1 MLFVAHFAILNGIIL
16 NPEQTM
22 AFGLRK
28 SFGRKAQPSEPSEP
42 AQAAPPPGAPA
53 SQANPA
59 QQANLAPMQK
69 KDLKAVLAIID
80 AHDDDDAEA
89 AEQSYKQQGIKGQFV
104 YRIEGRIAG
113 VTGYRPIAGSDRSCW
128 LSWTYL
134 EKSLCGQGHGRR
146 MMDALLP
153 ELKRL
158 NVRKVFVAVSDY
170 VDPEDGPIYAA
181 ALALYKSLGFTMEL
195 TLPDYYDEGE
205 AEMIL
210 GRRLRP
216 RKEGVDIQEE
226 NDPIRFH
233 QVDEI
238 AETDGAYVF
247 GWEVGGDKHFT
258 AADLD
263 IGVQA
268 VRNKPGARS
277 VYVSFPSNLPM
288 IHAPLRE
295 AGFENIGR
303 LVDYYEDGVDELHFV
318 YYL

>member
-1 MLFVAHFAILNGIIL
+1 
-16 NPEQTM
+16 M

-28 SFGRKAQPSEPSEP
+28 SFGRKAPPSEPTQAPQDGP
-42 AQAAPPPGAPA
+42 APTGPA
-53 SQANPA
+53 SP
-59 QQANLAPMQK
+59 ANLAPMQK

-80 AHDDDDAEA
+80 GHDDDDAEA
-89 AEQSYKQQGIKGQFV
+89 AEHSYKQQGIEGQFV

-113 VTGYRPIAGSDRSCW
+113 VTGYRAIAGSDRSCW

-158 NVRKVFVAVSDY
+158 NVRKMFVAVSDY
-170 VDPEDGPIYAA
+170 VDPEDGPIYAP

-216 RKEGVDIQEE
+216 RKEDVDIQEE

-247 GWEVGGDKHFT
+247 GWEVGGDKPFT

-268 VRNKPGARS
+268 VRKKPGARS
-277 VYVSFPSNLPM
+277 VYVTFPGNLPM
-288 IHAPLRE
+288 IHAPLKE
-295 AGFENIGR
+295 AGFDNIGR

>member
-1 MLFVAHFAILNGIIL
+1 
-16 NPEQTM
+16 M

-28 SFGRKAQPSEPSEP
+28 SFGRKAQPTEPTQPP
-42 AQAAPPPGAPA
+42 ATGPAAGGAAPA
-53 SQANPA
+53 
-59 QQANLAPMQK
+59 ANLAPMRK
-69 KDLKAVLAIID
+69 EDLSAVLAIID
-80 AHDDDDAEA
+80 GHDDDDAEA
-89 AEQSYKQQGIKGQFV
+89 AEHSYKQQGLDGQFV
-104 YRIEGRIAG
+104 YRIEGRIVG

-134 EKSLCGQGHGRR
+134 DKSLCGQGHGRR

-153 ELKRL
+153 ELQRL

-170 VDPEDGPIYAA
+170 VDPEDGPIYAP
-181 ALALYKSLGFTMEL
+181 ALAMYKSLGFQMEL

-205 AEMIL
+205 AQMIL

-216 RKEGVDIQEE
+216 RKESIDIQEE
-226 NDPIRFH
+226 TDPIRFH
-233 QVDEI
+233 KVEEI

-247 GWEVGGDKHFT
+247 AWEVGGDKHFT
-258 AADLD
+258 AADLE
-263 IGVQA
+263 IGIQA

-277 VYVSFPSNLPM
+277 IYVSFPSNLPM
-288 IHAPLRE
+288 VHAPLRE

-303 LVDYYEDGVDELHFV
+303 LADYYEDGVDELHFV